1 MLTEGSVDED
11 YFRLG
16 SEDQELLN
24 RNKEKQN
31 GILQKKGN
39 ESSNYS
45 FDSDLDSELEEV
57 YEQFAK

>member
-1 MLTEGSVDED
+1 MLTEGSMDDD
-11 YFRLG
+11 YFQLG
-16 SEDQELLN
+16 SEDRELLT
-24 RNKEKQN
+24 RNKQRQN
-31 GILQKKGN
+31 GILDKKGN